1 MHKAFKFRLY
11 PTSEQV
17 NLINKTIGCCRYVYN
32 HFLNRRINLYKT
44 EQKSLS
50 YAGCCKELTGL
61 KKELPWLKEV
71 DSMALQQSLKDLDS
85 AYKRFFRKKKGFP
98 KFKSKKHPK
107 QSYRTNANGQSSQ
120 IKGNHIKLPKLSWV
134 KFAKSREI
142 EGQILSATVRR
153 SPAGKYFIS
162 VLCDLEIV
170 PLPAVSQ
177 DTGVDLGVK
186 DFAVTS
192 SGEKFPGPKYYRKYE
207 RKLQK
212 LQRLLSRKQKGSK
225 NRNKARLKVARLHEK
240 VRNSRLDYLHK
251 LSTMLI
257 RENQTICL
265 EDLGVQGMQKNHNLA
280 KGIADAGW
288 SEFRAMLEY
297 KANWYGRR
305 VVVVSRIYPSS
316 QLCSVCGHRN
326 PQIKNL
332 ALREWTCPNCGTY
345 HDRDINAAK
354 NLLREGLRLAG

>member
-11 PTSEQV
+11 PTREQIT
-17 NLINKTIGCCRYVYN
+17 LINKTIGCCRYVYN
-32 HFLNRRINLYKT
+32 HFLNRRINLYRS
-44 EQKSLS
+44 EQRSLT
-50 YAGCCKELTGL
+50 YTGCCKELTGL
-61 KKELPWLKEV
+61 KKDLPWLKEV

-85 AYKRFFRKKKGFP
+85 AYKHFFRTKAGFP

-107 QSYRTNANGQSSQ
+107 QSYRTNANGSSIQ
-120 IKGNHIKLPKLSWV
+120 INGNRIKLPKLGWV

-142 EGQILSATVRR
+142 DGQILSATVRLT
-153 SPAGKYFIS
+153 PTGEYFIS
-162 VLCDLEIV
+162 VLCDVEIE
-170 PLPAVSQ
+170 PLPAVYQSA
-177 DTGVDLGVK
+177 GVDLGIK

-192 SGEKFPGPKYYRKYE
+192 TGERFPGPKYYRKYE

-212 LQRLLSRKQKGSK
+212 LQHQLSRKKGSS
-225 NRNKARLKVARLHEK
+225 NRDKARVKVARLHEK
-240 VRNSRLDYLHK
+240 VRNCRHDYLHK

-280 KGIADAGW
+280 KSIADAGW

-297 KANWYGRR
+297 KANWYGRK
-305 VVVVSRIYPSS
+305 VVVVGRTYPSS

-326 PQIKNL
+326 PEVKNL
-332 ALREWTCPNCGTY
+332 ALREWTCSSCGTH

>member
-11 PTSEQV
+11 PTIEQII
-17 NLINKTIGCCRYVYN
+17 LINKTIGCCRYVFN
-32 HFLNRRINLYKT
+32 HFLNQRIHLYRAEK
-44 EQKSLS
+44 KSLN
-50 YAGCCKELTGL
+50 YTACCKELTRL

-71 DSMALQQSLKDLDS
+71 DSMALQQSLKDLDG
-85 AYKRFFRKKKGFP
+85 AYKHFFREKKGFP

-107 QSYRTNANGQSSQ
+107 QSYRTNANGSSIQ
-120 IKGNHIKLPKLSWV
+120 VNGNHIKLPKLGWV

-153 SPAGKYFIS
+153 TPTGKYFIS
-162 VLCDLEIV
+162 VLCDVEIE
-170 PLPAVSQ
+170 PLPAVYQSA
-177 DTGVDLGVK
+177 GVDLGIK

-192 SGEKFPGPKYYRKYE
+192 TGERFPGPKYYRKYE

-212 LQRLLSRKQKGSK
+212 IQRQLSRKKMGSR
-225 NRNKARLKVARLHEK
+225 NRDKARVKVARLHEK
-240 VRNSRLDYLHK
+240 VRNCRHDYLHK

-280 KGIADAGW
+280 KSIADACW

-297 KANWYGRR
+297 KANWYGRK
-305 VVVVSRIYPSS
+305 VVVVSRAYPSS
-316 QLCSVCGHRN
+316 QLCSACGHRN
-326 PQIKNL
+326 PEVKNL
-332 ALREWTCPNCGTY
+332 ALREWVCPNCGTH

-354 NLLREGLRLAG
+354 NLMREGLRLAG

>member
-1 MHKAFKFRLY
+1 MCG
-11 PTSEQV
+11 
-17 NLINKTIGCCRYVYN
+17 II
-32 HFLNRRINLYKT
+32 
-44 EQKSLS
+44 
-50 YAGCCKELTGL
+50 
-61 KKELPWLKEV
+61 
-71 DSMALQQSLKDLDS
+71 
-85 AYKRFFRKKKGFP
+85 
-98 KFKSKKHPK
+98 
-107 QSYRTNANGQSSQ
+107 
-120 IKGNHIKLPKLSWV
+120 

-142 EGQILSATVRR
+142 EGQILPATVRR
-153 SPAGKYFIS
+153 SPAGKYFIP

-177 DTGVDLGVK
+177 DTGVDLGIK

-192 SGEKFPGPKYYRKYE
+192 SREKFPGPKYYRKYE

-225 NRNKARLKVARLHEK
+225 NRNKARLKVAHLHEK

-305 VVVVSRIYPSS
+305 LVVVSRTYPSS
-316 QLCSVCGHRN
+316 QLCSVCGYRN